1 MNRLIVHYRF
11 DYKSIRFNF
20 LRVTSLTTS
29 NIHGTPLSESNGK
42 NNNLGNS
49 FFLVENQSIILL

>member
-11 DYKSIRFNF
+11 DFKSIRFHF
-20 LRVTSLTTS
+20 LRVTSL
-29 NIHGTPLSESNGK
+29 TPLSESNGK
-42 NNNLGNS
+42 NNLGNS

>member
-42 NNNLGNS
+42 NNLGNS